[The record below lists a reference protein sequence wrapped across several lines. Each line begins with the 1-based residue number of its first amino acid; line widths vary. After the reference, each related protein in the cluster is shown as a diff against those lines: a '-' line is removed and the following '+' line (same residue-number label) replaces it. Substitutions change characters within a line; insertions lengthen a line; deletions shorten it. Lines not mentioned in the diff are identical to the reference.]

1 MEGYREFINFRSFK
15 IKVSKKCIIDIMVN
29 ELKRFF
35 PRVGKEWPKK
45 TRGNGLEKFDGNT
58 LYYENGVE
66 TLY

>member
-1 MEGYREFINFRSFK
+1 
-15 IKVSKKCIIDIMVN
+15 MVN